1 MRKTTTTT
9 EGTKPTSSPVVLL
22 LGTIADTTWRMFLP
36 TIALAALGLYIDK
49 RLGTAPLLAAIGGF
63 GGLGASSYLIYRQLK
78 KDF

>member
-1 MRKTTTTT
+1 MRKTTTKS
-9 EGTKPTSSPVVLL
+9 EGARPNASPVVLL

-63 GGLGASSYLIYRQLK
+63 GGLAASSYLIYRQLK

>member
-22 LGTIADTTWRMFLP
+22 LGTIADTTWRMFIP
-36 TIALAALGLYIDK
+36 SIALAALGLYIDK
-49 RLGTAPLLAAIGGF
+49 QLGTAPLLAAIGGF
-63 GGLGASSYLIYRQLK
+63 GGLAASSYLIYRQLK